1 MDQPQYST
9 LMDAL
14 KKVPDPRKARGKQ
27 YPWSLLL
34 ALACG
39 ALVSGQKTGHA
50 IAHWIVLRA
59 AELQERLRPPR
70 DRLPSEST
78 MRRML
83 QAIDVEAL
91 ERQLTGYTEC
101 LAAQTSKTGPIT
113 SPTGEE
119 LQGQAIDGK
128 ELRGVRAHGRPLY
141 LVSLTCH
148 GSGIVLAQAA
158 VDQKSNEITA
168 VPRLL
173 AGRDLQSVVI
183 TVDALLCQR
192 NLAQKIL
199 GQGGH
204 YLMVVKENQPE
215 LYKAIA
221 LLFEQPPWLRQERAA
236 EYQVC
241 TTANKGHGRRERRTL
256 ESSPTLCH
264 YLDWPGVGQVLRRQ
278 CQRVILPGE
287 YAQGEYRKTGQ
298 VSTETTYG
306 ITSLT
311 PAQAGAAQ
319 VEALQGTDLHTVWRG
334 HWTIENPLHY
344 VRDVTMGE
352 DAGQMHTGN
361 APHALAALRNGI
373 INLLRRTGWT
383 NIADALRYYDAS
395 VQRALALIGA
405 APT

>member
-14 KKVPDPRKARGKQ
+14 KQVPDPRKARGKQ

-50 IAHWIVLRA
+50 IAHWIALHA

-70 DRLPSEST
+70 GRLPSEST
-78 MRRML
+78 LRRML
-83 QAIDVEAL
+83 RTIDVQAL
-91 ERQLTGYTEC
+91 ERQLTGYTEG
-101 LAAQTSKTGPIT
+101 LAAEASKTSTIT
-113 SPTGEE
+113 SPTGEK
-119 LQGQAIDGK
+119 LQGQAVDGK
-128 ELRGVRAHGRPLY
+128 ELRGVRAHGHPLY

-148 GSGIVLAQAA
+148 GSGIVLAQTA
-158 VDQKSNEITA
+158 VAQKSNEITA
-168 VPRLL
+168 APRLL
-173 AGRDLQSVVI
+173 AGRDLQGMVI

-192 NLAQKIL
+192 NLAQQIV
-199 GQGGH
+199 QQRGH

-221 LLFEQPPWLRQERAA
+221 LLFEQPPWLRHERAL
-236 EYQVC
+236 EYQAHRTC
-241 TTANKGHGRRERRTL
+241 NKGHGRWETRLL
-256 ESSPTLCH
+256 ESSTTLCR

-278 CQRVILPGE
+278 CKRVI
-287 YAQGEYRKTGQ
+287 RKTGQ
-298 VSTETTYG
+298 VSLETTYG
-306 ITSLT
+306 ITSLP

-319 VEALQGTDLHTVWRG
+319 LEALWRG
-334 HWTIENPLHY
+334 HWTIENTLHY

-361 APHALAALRNGI
+361 APQALAALRNGI
-373 INLLRRTGWT
+373 ISLLRWKGWT
-383 NIADALRYYDAS
+383 NIADALRYYGAS